1 MFMSDLQQT
10 MNLTKTEN
18 GALGYSSTFNTLLDF
33 NFKISSYRKATKQ
46 IITDWNS
53 VLMDHTID
61 LKTKIK
67 YLFYLRDI
75 RGGLGER
82 NTFRHCFAITLSKY
96 PSLSSSILEI
106 IPEYGRWDDLIWLL
120 EYFKDD
126 TDIVKKTDITKKIKS
141 IIQSQWEQ
149 DIKDCNNE
157 KPISLLAKWL
167 PSINT
172 SSKRTKMLGRMVA
185 NMLGLQEKTYRKTL
199 SRLRGYLNIVERNLS
214 QATYDKIQYSQV
226 PSKAALLYKQAFMK
240 HDPERYLEYIKGLQN
255 GTEKINA
262 SATMPYE
269 IVYQYTEQLGLCFGG
284 TIFSSLNP
292 EKTVAED
299 PILEN
304 AWKSI
309 PCEDISDTLVVCDS
323 SGSMRAPVNG
333 CSTVSCIEVSNA
345 LAIFFAEHSKGE
357 FKDKFITFS
366 SRPQFVDL
374 SKTKSLSEKL
384 QIASRY
390 AECSNTNLKAVFDMI
405 LKTAMD
411 NQMKSEDLPKNI
423 LICSDMHFDPQRF
436 NVTETLMENIRE
448 SYELAG
454 YTMPCIVWWNLTSH
468 ITVLPEIKGNVKLV
482 SGFSQNNYKLIMT
495 DTIDPWGA
503 LLEIINSERYSI
515 IGEVF
520 DEKLNC

>member
-46 IITDWNS
+46 ITTDWNS

-82 NTFRHCFAITLSKY
+82 NTFRHCFAITLLKY

-126 TDIVKKTDITKKIKS
+126 TDIVEKTDITKKIKS

-149 DIKDCNNE
+149 DIKDCNNGE
-157 KPISLLAKWL
+157 PISLLAKWL

-172 SSKRTKMLGRMVA
+172 SSIRTKMLGRMVA

-199 SRLRGYLNIVERNLS
+199 SRLRGHLNIVERNLS

-226 PSKAALLYKQAFMK
+226 PSKAALLYKRAFMK
-240 HDPERYLEYIKGLQN
+240 HDPERYSEYIKGLQN

-269 IVYQYTEQLGLCFGG
+269 IVHRYIKQLGLRFGRLF
-284 TIFSSLNP
+284 FSFSNP
-292 EKTVAED
+292 EKTVTED

-323 SGSMRAPVNG
+323 SGSMCTSVNG
-333 CSTVSCIEVSNA
+333 CSAVSCIEVSNA

-366 SRPQFVDL
+366 SKPQFVDL
-374 SKTKSLSEKL
+374 SKTKSLAEKL

-411 NQMKSEDLPKNI
+411 DQMKSEDLPKNI

-436 NVTETLMENIRE
+436 NATETLMEDIRE

-454 YTMPCIVWWNLTSH
+454 YTMPCIIWWNLTSNV
-468 ITVLPEIKGNVKLV
+468 TVLPEIKGNVKLV

-503 LLEIINSERYSI
+503 LLEIINSERY
-515 IGEVF
+515 
-520 DEKLNC
+520 

>member
-1 MFMSDLQQT
+1 M
-10 MNLTKTEN
+10 
-18 GALGYSSTFNTLLDF
+18 
-33 NFKISSYRKATKQ
+33 
-46 IITDWNS
+46 
-53 VLMDHTID
+53 
-61 LKTKIK
+61 
-67 YLFYLRDI
+67 
-75 RGGLGER
+75 
-82 NTFRHCFAITLSKY
+82 
-96 PSLSSSILEI
+96 
-106 IPEYGRWDDLIWLL
+106 L
-120 EYFKDD
+120 EYFKDN
-126 TDIVKKTDITKKIKS
+126 TDIAEKIKTDITKKIKS

-172 SSKRTKMLGRMVA
+172 SSRHTKMLGRMVA

-226 PSKAALLYKQAFMK
+226 PSKAALLYKRAFMK
-240 HDPERYLEYIKGLQN
+240 HDPERYSEYIKGLQN

-269 IVYQYTEQLGLCFGG
+269 IVHRYIKQLGLHFGRLSFSFSNLEK
-284 TIFSSLNP
+284 TAFSSLNL
-292 EKTVAED
+292 EKFSSLNLEETATED

-323 SGSMRAPVNG
+323 SGSMCTSVNG

-374 SKTKSLSEKL
+374 SKTKSLAEKL

-436 NVTETLMENIRE
+436 NATETLMEDIRE

-454 YTMPCIVWWNLTSH
+454 YTMPCIIWWNLTSNV
-468 ITVLPEIKGNVKLV
+468 TVLPEIKGNVKLV

-515 IGEVF
+515 IEETF
-520 DEKLNC
+520 DEDFNY